1 VKLEAGQVAVV
12 TGSASG
18 LGLALAQEC
27 ATRRMRL
34 VLADVEADALA
45 AAVATIEAT
54 GAEAIGVR
62 TDVRFSAEVDALA
75 AAALDRF
82 GRVDL
87 VVNNAGVSQMPG
99 RMWEFEENDWEW
111 AIAVNLWGVI
121 HGIRAFV
128 PRLVAQGTGHLVNT
142 ASMAGVS
149 VGPGLGPYVASKH
162 AVVALTEAL
171 AAELALAAPGVGV
184 TVVCPGQVTTNIFNA
199 ERNRPA
205 ELSVTPHEMTEA
217 DLAGTVEW
225 MAGVSGDNIT
235 PAEAAAIVVAGIEAD
250 RLHVAPNGSA
260 VGVKAWVERLLADF
274 PDA

>member
-75 AAALDRF
+75 AATLDRF

-217 DLAGTVEW
+217 DLAGMVEW